1 MVGLTLAKRIAPWMR
16 WKSRATSALF
26 GGLLGGFGVL
36 AASPAAAAERVIV
49 SLGILSDSIKI
60 SSLEKYAKTG
70 EAAPDLYDF
79 LRFVPP
85 EQREA
90 VQSALTVR
98 AELGAIP
105 IAQFLYSPQG
115 EILLERLGQVIESEA
130 RQSGFYAIRA
140 ALILAAADQEN
151 GLTLLNVLKKYP
163 TSGIRISLGRS
174 LEISRELGG
183 LVEESQ
189 RATRTLERA
198 AKLQAES
205 EPQID
210 WNLQPDLRRSGLYTW
225 NVRSLELNDPTRSR
239 RFPVDLYLPQ
249 YSLKDLGA
257 REPDELELEPDASN
271 SDVSNSDASNSDV
284 SNVALSGANP
294 SLEPQSESR
303 SPVRFPLIVLS
314 HGLGSDRTAFVYL
327 AEHLVSHGF
336 AVAVPEHPGSSAA
349 QFDALIRGRAAEVSE
364 PQEFLDR
371 PLDITYLLD
380 ALADNDALSPAL
392 DLDNVGV
399 IGQSFGGYTALA
411 LGGAQLNLEQLQKDC
426 AKLGRSWNV
435 SLALQCRALVVA
447 DGSEQLRDERVK
459 AVMALNPLTGSVFGE
474 AGLSKL
480 DVPAFVWASDSDTV
494 APALLEQIRP
504 FRGIQGSD
512 RYFALLVGGTH
523 FSFVEEG
530 EIPLPVQIAGP
541 DLLVARRYA
550 KATSLAF
557 FNTYLNDSLVSAD
570 YLSSRYAQS
579 IRQGR
584 LGLSLLRTLPEKLR

>member
-1 MVGLTLAKRIAPWMR
+1 MR
-16 WKSRATSALF
+16 WKSRAVGALSS
-26 GGLLGGFGVL
+26 GLLGGFGAL

-60 SSLEKYAKTG
+60 SSLEQYAETG
-70 EAAPDLYDF
+70 EAPPDLYDF

-98 AELGAIP
+98 AELGTIP
-105 IAQFLYSPQG
+105 VAQFLYSPQG

-151 GLTLLNVLKKYP
+151 GLSLLNVLKKYP
-163 TSGIRISLGRS
+163 TTGIRISLGRS

-189 RATRTLERA
+189 RATRTLEQA
-198 AKLQAES
+198 AKLQAEF

-225 NVRSLELNDPTRSR
+225 NVRSLELSDPTRLR

-249 YSLKDLGA
+249 YSLKDLGGQ
-257 REPDELELEPDASN
+257 EPDDLDLEPDASK
-271 SDVSNSDASNSDV
+271 SDASNPDASNPDASNPDV
-284 SNVALSGANP
+284 SNVALSR
-294 SLEPQSESR
+294 SEPGLDKQDEPRSR
-303 SPVRFPLIVLS
+303 VRFPLIVLS

-327 AEHLVSHGF
+327 AEHLVSHGY

-364 PQEFLDR
+364 PREFLDR

-380 ALADNDALSPAL
+380 ALAENDALSPAL

-411 LGGAQLNLEQLQKDC
+411 LGGAQLNLEQLQQDC
-426 AKLGRSWNV
+426 AELDRSWNV

-447 DGSEQLRDERVK
+447 NGSEQLRDERVK
-459 AVMALNPLTGSVFGE
+459 AVMALNPVAGSVLGE

-480 DVPAFVWASDSDTV
+480 DVPVFVWASDSDTV

-504 FRGIQGSD
+504 FRGIQRGD

-530 EIPLPVQIAGP
+530 DIPLPVQIAGP

-584 LGLSLLRTLPEKLR
+584 LGFSLLRNLPEKLR